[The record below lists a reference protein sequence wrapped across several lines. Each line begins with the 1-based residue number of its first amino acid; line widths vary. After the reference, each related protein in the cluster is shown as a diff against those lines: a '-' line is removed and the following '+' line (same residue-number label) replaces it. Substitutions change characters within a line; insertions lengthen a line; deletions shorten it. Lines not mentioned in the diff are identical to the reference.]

1 MQNSGDGGQNVQE
14 PQKKLMSVEQ
24 TQVVLTGGVDSSSEQ
39 RREGWGEFCAGLQCI
54 PALLCRIKTTQY

>member
-24 TQVVLTGGVDSSSEQ
+24 TQVVLAGGMDSSSEQ
-39 RREGWGEFCAGLQCI
+39 RREGWEEFCAGL
-54 PALLCRIKTTQY
+54 